1 MLYHMSNFE
10 HSNRESGFLEGAF
23 FETTGV
29 NETNRWLEE
38 NGYLATVRFM
48 GI

>member
-1 MLYHMSNFE
+1 MSNFE
-10 HSNRESGFLEGAF
+10 HLDHGSGFLEAAF

-38 NGYLATVRFM
+38 NGYLAMPTFM